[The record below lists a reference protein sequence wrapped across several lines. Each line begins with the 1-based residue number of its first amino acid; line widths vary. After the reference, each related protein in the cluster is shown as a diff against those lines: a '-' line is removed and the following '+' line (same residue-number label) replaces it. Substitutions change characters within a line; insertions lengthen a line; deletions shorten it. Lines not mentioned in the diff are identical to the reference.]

1 MFTCLSCCFSYASLA
16 FRRIIGFYLVLRGF
30 TGFYL
35 DLLSFTVFYC
45 VLLGFTGFYW
55 VLLDFIGFYWVSLGF
70 WVEKTGLG
78 SVPHEFRDVSSFTL
92 ILRMSKI
99 RFRSMC
105 NK

>member
-1 MFTCLSCCFSYASLA
+1 MLKWMVLA
-16 FRRIIGFYLVLRGF
+16 L
-30 TGFYL
+30 TGFDWIIMGL
-35 DLLSFTVFYC
+35 TGFDW
-45 VLLGFTGFYW
+45 VLLDCTGFYW

>member
-1 MFTCLSCCFSYASLA
+1 MSLL
-16 FRRIIGFYLVLRGF
+16 GFNGILP
-30 TGFYL
+30 
-35 DLLSFTVFYC
+35 
-45 VLLGFTGFYW
+45 GFTGFYW